1 MALEQKITLEVN
13 DAEFVFNVNAA
24 AYNKF
29 LNTSSQGVKIQ
40 GATNFLM
47 DVVDDTNR
55 KDLKDLLKKPGAA
68 HNVVGAVVEQYQ
80 PEFNI
85 TVKK

>member
-13 DAEFVFNVNAA
+13 DKDFKFNVNSA

-29 LNTSSQGVKIQ
+29 LNNSSQGVKTQ

-47 DVVDDTNR
+47 DVVDPSDR
-55 KDLKDLLKKPGAA
+55 KILKELLQQPGAA
-68 HNVVGAVVEQYQ
+68 QHVVGAVVEQYQ

>member
-1 MALEQKITLEVN
+1 MALEQKITLDVN
-13 DAEFVFNVNAA
+13 DKEFTFNVNPT

-47 DVVDDTNR
+47 DVVEPSNR
-55 KDLKDLLKKPGAA
+55 AELKKLLQQPGAA
-68 HNVVGAVVEQYQ
+68 HHVVGAVVEQYQ